1 MDTRAGAVGLGMQ
14 GGGTCP
20 THSVSHFTP
29 EETRMV
35 LRLKR
40 IVQTALCLPYTEW
53 QEEKGHFPRQSSEP
67 ELHGTAG

>member
-1 MDTRAGAVGLGMQ
+1 MGTGAGAVGLGMQ

-35 LRLKR
+35 LHLKR
-40 IVQTALCLPYTEW
+40 TTETVLCLPYSEL
-53 QEEKGHFPRQSSEP
+53 QEERGHFPRQSPEL
-67 ELHGTAG
+67 ELHGTPG